1 MLSAVF
7 LLAAFVCT
15 MLALLLGV
23 FECLFI
29 ALGCLLAGILDWCG
43 CSVLLSVPSG
53 LCLTTF
59 LLVWYVHRIA
69 KVSASIDSKRAVCD
83 FVGQR
88 GVIREITNQAVYASV
103 SGTLWEI
110 RLASGTPSVG
120 MAVEV
125 IGFADDNALMLL
137 CRAA

>member
-69 KVSASIDSKRAVCD
+69 KVSASTDSKRAVCD

-120 MAVEV
+120 MVVEV